1 MVEKNSA
8 AGNEKVAEVRE
19 RVNQLA
25 DDVQERF
32 QDVSEEV
39 RKGAERATAE
49 IRRGYERASQAA
61 REGYEDASRNVRE
74 GYTRVRKDAGRVS
87 RDVDE
92 YVRDNPAK
100 SVLIAAGV
108 GFLVGLLCRP
118 GGKE

>member
-1 MVEKNSA
+1 MEKETA
-8 AGNEKVAEVRE
+8 APNDRVAEVRE
-19 RVNQLA
+19 KVNRLA

-61 REGYEDASRNVRE
+61 RDGYEDASQNVRD
-74 GYTRVRKDAGRVS
+74 GYTRVQKDARRMS

-92 YVRDNPAK
+92 YVRENPAK
-100 SVLIAAGV
+100 SVLMAAGV
-108 GFLVGLLCRP
+108 GFLLGLLVRS
-118 GGKE
+118 GDKE